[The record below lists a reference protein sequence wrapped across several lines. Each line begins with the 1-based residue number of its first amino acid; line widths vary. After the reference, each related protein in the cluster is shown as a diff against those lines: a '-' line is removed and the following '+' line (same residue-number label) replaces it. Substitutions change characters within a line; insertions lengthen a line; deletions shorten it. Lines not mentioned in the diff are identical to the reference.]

1 MLGQASIQCQQG
13 PDGEFVSKFWIT
25 LLLMSSWVVITSDIF
40 AVCSLARESLFL
52 FEYAKEIVECA
63 DETDRSVTRDTEDDH
78 LSMRCDPCYLA

>member
-1 MLGQASIQCQQG
+1 MLGQASIQCQQRL
-13 PDGEFVSKFWIT
+13 DGESSSKFWIT